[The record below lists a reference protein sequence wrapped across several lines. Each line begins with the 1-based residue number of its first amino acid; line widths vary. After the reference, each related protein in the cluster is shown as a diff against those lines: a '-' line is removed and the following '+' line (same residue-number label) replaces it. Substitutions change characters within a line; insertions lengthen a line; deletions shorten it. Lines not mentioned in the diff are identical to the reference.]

1 MTEPS
6 TSTSTP
12 ILNTPLSAWHKEH
25 GAKMAPFAGWD
36 MPIQYSGILDEH
48 KHTREKATV
57 FDICHMGEFSIS
69 GPGAAE
75 GLSKVLTH
83 NLATLKPGRCRYGF
97 MLNEQGGILDDLIV
111 YRKAEND
118 FFLVVNA
125 ARTQDDFNWLRTHLA
140 NFQELQGLQGA
151 KDSGSQLR
159 NLSDETGKIDL
170 QGPLALEVLE
180 AGLGQSF
187 RSLPYFAF
195 VESRFAG
202 SPLLVSRTGYTGE
215 LGYEL
220 YLPASKTVAL
230 WELLLKHPE
239 VKPAGLGA
247 RDTLRLEAGLPLYG
261 QDLDAAHTPAEA
273 GYTAMLNSEANYI
286 GKKHAFTI
294 REQLVALSIEGRRS
308 ARHDDPVF
316 LSQADAGKKQ
326 QVGRITSASFSPT
339 LGHAVALAYIKSEY
353 AAQTHFS
360 IEAQKTK
367 LEGKIV
373 PLPFYQGSAR
383 IKL

>member
-1 MTEPS
+1 MTAPATNDS
-6 TSTSTP
+6 VKV
-12 ILNTPLSAWHKEH
+12 LNTPLSAWHKEH

-48 KHTREKATV
+48 KHTREKAAV
-57 FDICHMGEFSIS
+57 FDICHMGEFIIS

-75 GLSKVLTH
+75 ELSKVLTH

-111 YRKAEND
+111 YRKGENE

-125 ARTQDDFNWLRTHLA
+125 ARTQDDFNWLKTHLSGKIT
-140 NFQELQGLQGA
+140 LQ
-151 KDSGSQLR
+151 

-180 AGLGQSF
+180 ASLGESF

-195 VESRFAG
+195 VESKFDG
-202 SPLLVSRTGYTGE
+202 SPILISRTGYTGE

-220 YLPASKTVAL
+220 YLPSSKTQAL

-261 QDLDAAHTPAEA
+261 QDLDTLHTPAEA
-273 GYTAMLNSEANYI
+273 GYAGMLNSEANYI
-286 GKKHAFTI
+286 GKDNALKV

-308 ARHDDPVF
+308 ARHDDPV
-316 LSQADAGKKQ
+316 LLQQNAQ
-326 QVGRITSASFSPT
+326 QVGKVTSASFCPT
-339 LGHAVALAYIKSEY
+339 LGHAVALAYVKAEHAGQ
-353 AAQTHFS
+353 AAFD
-360 IEAQKTK
+360 IEAQRTK
-367 LEGKIV
+367 LEGKAAA
-373 PLPFYQGSAR
+373 LPFYQGSAR

>member
-1 MTEPS
+1 MTAPTTINS
-6 TSTSTP
+6 TQ
-12 ILNTPLSAWHKEH
+12 ILTTPLSAWHKEH

-48 KHTREKATV
+48 KHTREKATI
-57 FDICHMGEFSIS
+57 FDICHMGEFTIS
-69 GPGAAE
+69 GPGAAD
-75 GLSKVLTH
+75 GLSKILTH

-111 YRKAEND
+111 YRKAEDD

-125 ARTQDDFNWLRTHLA
+125 ARTEDDFNWLKTHL
-140 NFQELQGLQGA
+140 
-151 KDSGSQLR
+151 SGQITLR

-180 AGLGQSF
+180 ASLGESF

-195 VESRFAG
+195 VETKFDG
-202 SPLLVSRTGYTGE
+202 TPVLISRTGYTGE

-220 YLPASKTVAL
+220 YLPSSKTVAL

-261 QDLDAAHTPAEA
+261 QDLDTMHTPAEA
-273 GYTAMLNSEANYI
+273 GYAAMLNSEAAYI
-286 GKKHAFTI
+286 GKEQAFKV

-308 ARHDDPVF
+308 ARHDDQVF
-316 LSQADAGKKQ
+316 LLNAKGDTEPGQ

-339 LGHAVALAYIKSEY
+339 LGHAMALAYIKAEY
-353 AAQTHFS
+353 AAQESFS
-360 IEAQKTK
+360 IEAQRTK
-367 LEGKIV
+367 LEGKV
-373 PLPFYQGSAR
+373 ASLPFYQGSAR